1 MVNEIIHRDVK
12 LPIDESEMG
21 LVVMEYIR
29 LKTGKSVRID
39 LSKGMKQLYQYSDQI
54 GKLHALYEY
63 ARVRLLS
70 E

>member
-1 MVNEIIHRDVK
+1 MVNKIINRDTK

-29 LKTGKSVRID
+29 LKTGKNIRID
-39 LSKGMKQLYQYSDQI
+39 LGKGMQHLYQYSEQV

-63 ARVRLLS
+63 ARIKMLS